1 MNVRGSAH
9 VRAFYAR
16 IHGDVSNSARARAGA
31 YVSQRAV
38 VAEMCLWAAR
48 FDSGGRS
55 ISIIPIRRGSL
66 RIFLGNMLGK
76 GAAATAATMT
86 LAPLITVAPAAIVT
100 RSYDDHSVSVS
111 VARLIACVRES
122 VCARASKKKQ
132 QQQQQRA

>member
-1 MNVRGSAH
+1 MCARSTHVSTEMCLIVHARVPAH
-9 VRAFYAR
+9 MSVK
-16 IHGDVSNSARARAGA
+16 G
-31 YVSQRAV
+31 AV